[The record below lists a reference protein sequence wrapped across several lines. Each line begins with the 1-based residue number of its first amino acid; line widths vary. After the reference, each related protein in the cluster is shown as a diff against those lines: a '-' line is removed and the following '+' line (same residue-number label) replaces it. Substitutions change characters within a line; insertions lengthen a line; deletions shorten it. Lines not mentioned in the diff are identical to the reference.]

1 MEFIGV
7 LIDYILGILVVIG
20 VIVLICLL
28 FKWRIYYDDWQ
39 ATHHFREDYPDEK
52 DGIIGKIKWK
62 INLLK
67 DFWSKEKKYVFL
79 FLKKFF
85 LPKEV
90 KISLDILNEAE
101 YGFCNR
107 DYQSTRDHIERNR
120 VFQLVR
126 GHIEKILF
134 AHSNEFSEK
143 IRQGV
148 SPRHWVYRTIANV
161 SGDLVESG
169 NYHIYRGVLNPME
182 PGEELVELF
191 DMAVD
196 KLAEMKVLDPE
207 QAKKEKDAL
216 RENIKSVG

>member
-1 MEFIGV
+1 MEFMGV
-7 LIDYILGILVVIG
+7 LIDYIFAILVVIG
-20 VIVLICLL
+20 VLVLLYVYV
-28 FKWRIYYDDWQ
+28 KWENYYNYWK
-39 ATHHFREDYPDEK
+39 APHYFVKDYPDEK

-67 DFWSKEKKYVFL
+67 DFWSKEKMYDFL

-85 LPKEV
+85 LPEEV
-90 KISLDILNEAE
+90 KTALDIIDEVE

-107 DYQSTRDHIERNR
+107 DYQSTRGHIEKNR

-143 IRQGV
+143 IRQGA

-196 KLAEMKVLDPE
+196 KLVEMKVLDPE
-207 QAKKEKDAL
+207 QAKKEKGEL

>member
-1 MEFIGV
+1 MEFMGV
-7 LIDYILGILVVIG
+7 LIDYIFAILVVIG
-20 VIVLICLL
+20 MLVLLYL
-28 FKWRIYYDDWQ
+28 YVKWENYYNYWK
-39 ATHHFREDYPDEK
+39 ATHYFVKDYPDEK

-62 INLLK
+62 TNLLK
-67 DFWSKEKKYVFL
+67 DFWSKEKMYDFL

-85 LPKEV
+85 PPKEV
-90 KISLDILNEAE
+90 KIALDILDEVE

-107 DYQSTRDHIERNR
+107 EYQSTRGHIERNR

-126 GHIEKILF
+126 GHIEKVLF
-134 AHSNEFSEK
+134 AHSDKFSEK
-143 IRQGV
+143 IRQGA

-196 KLAEMKVLDPE
+196 KLVEMKVLDSE
-207 QAKKEKDAL
+207 QAKKEKGAL